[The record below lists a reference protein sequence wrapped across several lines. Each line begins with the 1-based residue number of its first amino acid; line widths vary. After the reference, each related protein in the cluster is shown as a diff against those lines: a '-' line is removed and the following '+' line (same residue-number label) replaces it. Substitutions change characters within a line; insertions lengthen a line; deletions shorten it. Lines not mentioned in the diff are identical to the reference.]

1 MELNKMFR
9 KMRRYKQELS
19 FDECEKVLVS
29 EPRGVLAVHGENG
42 YPYALPMNFIYLNG
56 RLYFHS
62 AKEGHKLEAIAKND
76 KVSFC
81 VMDKGFR
88 KDGQWPL
95 NIRSVVVFGRIARL
109 DDTKNAE
116 AILRRL
122 GLKYY
127 PSAGEVEAEISKSMK
142 NADILELT
150 IDHMT
155 GKLVNES

>member
-1 MELNKMFR
+1 MFR

-19 FDECEKVLVS
+19 FAECEEVLAS

-42 YPYALPMNFIYLNG
+42 YPYALPMDFIFLDG

-62 AKEGHKLEAIAKND
+62 AKKGHKLEAIAKND

-95 NIRSVVVFGRIARL
+95 NIRSVVIFGRIARL
-109 DDTKNAE
+109 DDTEKAE
-116 AILRRL
+116 VALRKL

-127 PSAGEVEAEISKSMK
+127 PSAGEVEAEISRSMK
-142 NADILELT
+142 NVEILELT